1 MRVLIR
7 SDASPTIG
15 SGHIARCLPLARVL
29 RRQGSHVAFACRLL
43 PGHRLDTLRAEGF
56 ETFALPERYPDED
69 PEQAIESMLPWQ
81 ADIAALGPLLDPL
94 PAFDWIIVDHYGLDH
109 HWQTA
114 ARRWAPRIAAVDDL
128 ATRTYSAD
136 LLLNQNLSGTP
147 QAYASLL
154 APGCRTLFGPR
165 FAMLRDE
172 FCCAPID
179 IKPQARRVLVNFG
192 GFDAAMQTHH
202 AMLALADFPE
212 LEVDFVAG
220 ADNPAWAQMQ
230 ALAATRPHWRLH
242 SFVSDFHRLMTESD
256 LFVGAGGG
264 TSWERAAMGLPTIS
278 IAVSN
283 NQQANGEVMAAVG
296 AHVFMGAREQVSV
309 EQLRLAIG
317 FVAGNQ
323 RLRQSMAQQSRQLV
337 DGRGALRVAA
347 ALAGAVLKVRPA
359 TLEDAQLLFEGRN
372 SEAVRR
378 WSLHTDAIEWPAHR
392 HWLTASLNNCRRLL
406 LIAEADDGPVGVLR
420 YDLKGCAAE
429 VSIYLFEG
437 RFGLGWGRAV
447 LARGE
452 SFVKAHW
459 PALASLTAQ
468 VLPTNQSSLKV
479 FADAGFTQSAC
490 AFTRDLKDHPDDPF
504 QDR

>member
-15 SGHIARCLPLARVL
+15 SGHIARCLCLARVL

-43 PGHRLDTLRAEGF
+43 PGHRLEALRAEGF
-56 ETFALPERYPDED
+56 ETFALPERYSDED
-69 PEQAIESMLPWQ
+69 PQQAIESMLPWQ
-81 ADIAALGPLLDPL
+81 ADIAALGPLLEHQ

-147 QAYASLL
+147 EAYASLL

-172 FCCAPID
+172 FRCPAIE

-202 AMLALADFPE
+202 AMLALADFPQ

-220 ADNPAWAQMQ
+220 ADNPAWTQMQ
-230 ALAATRPHWRLH
+230 ALAASRPHWRLH
-242 SFVSDFHRLMTESD
+242 SFVSDFYRLMTEAD

-264 TSWERAAMGLPTIS
+264 TSWERAAMGLPTIC

-283 NQQANGEVMAAVG
+283 NQQANGEVMAAAG
-296 AHVFMGAREQVSV
+296 AHVFMGAREHVSV

-323 RLRQSMAQQSRQLV
+323 GLRQSLAQQSRQLV
-337 DGRGALRVAA
+337 DGRGAQRVAA
-347 ALAGAVLKVRPA
+347 ALAGAVLRMRPA
-359 TLEDAQLLFEGRN
+359 TLGDAQLLFDGRN
-372 SEAVRR
+372 TEAVRR
-378 WSLHTDAIEWPAHR
+378 WSLETGVIEWSAHQN
-392 HWLTASLNNCRRLL
+392 WLAASLSNPRRLL

-420 YDLKGCAAE
+420 YDMRGFSAE

-437 RFGLGWGRAV
+437 RFGLGWGRAL

-452 SFVKAHW
+452 TVVKAHW
-459 PALASLTAQ
+459 PELESLTAL
-468 VLPTNQSSLKV
+468 VLPANQPSLNV
-479 FADAGFTQSAC
+479 FREAGFTQSAC
-490 AFTRDLKDHPDDPF
+490 AFTRVLKDHADD
-504 QDR
+504 

>member
-15 SGHIARCLPLARVL
+15 SGHIARCLCLARVL

-43 PGHRLDTLRAEGF
+43 PGHRLEALRAEGF
-56 ETFALPERYPDED
+56 ETFALPERYSDED
-69 PEQAIESMLPWQ
+69 PQQAIESMLPWQ
-81 ADIAALGPLLDPL
+81 ADIAALEPLLEHQ

-114 ARRWAPRIAAVDDL
+114 ARRWAPRIAVVDDL

-147 QAYASLL
+147 EAYTSLL

-172 FCCAPID
+172 FCCPAIE

-192 GFDAAMQTHH
+192 GFDAAMQTYH
-202 AMLALADFPE
+202 AMQALADFVE

-230 ALAATRPHWRLH
+230 ALAASRPHWRLH
-242 SFVSDFHRLMTESD
+242 SFVSDFYRLMTEAD

-264 TSWERAAMGLPTIS
+264 TSWERAAMGLPTIC

-283 NQQANGEVMAAVG
+283 NQQANGEVMAAAG

-323 RLRQSMAQQSRQLV
+323 GLRQSLAQQSRLLV
-337 DGRGALRVAA
+337 DGRGAQRVAA
-347 ALAGAVLKVRPA
+347 ALAGAVLRMRPA
-359 TLEDAQLLFEGRN
+359 TLGDAQLLFDGRN
-372 SEAVRR
+372 TEAVRR
-378 WSLHTDAIEWPAHR
+378 WSLETGVIEWPAHQN
-392 HWLTASLNNCRRLL
+392 WLTASLSNPRRLL

-420 YDLKGCAAE
+420 YDLRGFSAE

-437 RFGLGWGRAV
+437 RFGLGWGRA
-447 LARGE
+447 LLDRGE
-452 SFVKAHW
+452 DVVKAHW
-459 PALASLTAQ
+459 PELESLTAQ
-468 VLPTNQSSLKV
+468 VLPANRPSLSV
-479 FADAGFTQSAC
+479 FREAGFTQSAC
-490 AFTRDLKDHPDDPF
+490 AFTRVLKDHADD
-504 QDR
+504 